1 MCLPPKMATS
11 YGGLGPVVLCTRVTN
26 AVMLMDAVTLRSI
39 HLDVSRGYMMSS

>member
-26 AVMLMDAVTLRSI
+26 AVMFMDVVTLRSI
-39 HLDVSRGYMMSS
+39 HLDVSIGRILTL